1 MRPPLSGYTS
11 AVKAP
16 VEPDILDYED
26 DEGGSDVVAW
36 MTNLLVV
43 GLTAVGI
50 LLLMW
55 STLLRPFRIP
65 SGSMVPTLEIG
76 DHIFVNMLSYG
87 LHVPWPD
94 FEHGNFLWM
103 PIGTK
108 ELVGWREP
116 ARGDVV
122 VFKYPPDPKLDY
134 IKRIVALPGDTIE
147 VRQNAIFLNG
157 VEQARTHEGS
167 YTFIDDG
174 CRSQQQ
180 TRYSEDLDGYTHPV
194 LNSRLMT
201 IGDMAPRTV
210 PEDHYFVMGDNRDN
224 SADSRVWGFV
234 PRSHLLGRAVTIWL
248 SWDVCQGDIPHFGSF
263 RGDRFATAIQ

>member
-1 MRPPLSGYTS
+1 
-11 AVKAP
+11 VKAP

-26 DEGGSDVVAW
+26 EEGGSDVVAW

-43 GLTAVGI
+43 GVTAIGI

-94 FEHGNFLWM
+94 LENGSFLWL
-103 PIGTK
+103 PIGTA
-108 ELVGWREP
+108 ELVAWREP

-147 VRQNAIFLNG
+147 VRRNAVFLNG
-157 VEQARTHEGS
+157 IEQAREHEGT

-174 CRSQQQ
+174 CRAQEQ
-180 TRYSEDLDGYTHPV
+180 TLLTEQLEGHPHPI

-201 IGDMAPRTV
+201 IGDMSPRTV
-210 PEDHYFVMGDNRDN
+210 PDGHYFVMGDNRDN

-248 SWDVCQGDIPHFGSF
+248 SWNVCEGDIPHFGSF
-263 RGDRFATAIQ
+263 RGERFATAIQ